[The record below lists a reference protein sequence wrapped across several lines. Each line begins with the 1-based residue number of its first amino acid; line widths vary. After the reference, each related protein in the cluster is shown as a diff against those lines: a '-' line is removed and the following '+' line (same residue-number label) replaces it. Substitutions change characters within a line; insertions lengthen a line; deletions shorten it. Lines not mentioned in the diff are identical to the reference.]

1 MNEVI
6 ESIYRDR
13 KFALPSGKVVE
24 PFPTSI
30 KREEGNALFRVVR
43 ETKPQRTLEVG
54 MAWGLSSLF
63 ICEALRQNG
72 RGSHVAIDPFQ
83 DRFHHGGIW
92 NVNRAGLGD
101 LLTFHERPSQLVL
114 AELASKK
121 ERFDV
126 IFIDGAHVFDAAFVD
141 FYFADM
147 LIPIGGVL
155 IFDDLWM
162 PAVRK
167 VLRFILN
174 NRHYEIAE
182 EYLGTR
188 PAFLQRHLQNLRYQT
203 RKRLK
208 GKRNLGT
215 GSEMAL
221 HKGRN
226 VNWCVLRKTAEDDRP
241 WDHFAPF

>member
-1 MNEVI
+1 MNEII

-13 KFALPSGKVVE
+13 KFTLPSGKVVE

-30 KREEGNALFRVVR
+30 KREEGDALFRVIR
-43 ETKPQRTLEVG
+43 ETKPARTLEVG

-101 LLTFHERPSQLVL
+101 LLTFHERPSQIVL

-121 ERFDV
+121 EQFDV

-147 LIPIGGVL
+147 LIPIGGLL

-174 NRHYEIAE
+174 NRHYQIAE
-182 EYLGTR
+182 EYLGAR

-203 RKRLK
+203 RKHLK